1 MENNKSMPS
10 NVPTWQFDA
19 PIPRAVPELEDAGR
33 PYLIETAERQE
44 SPAGWLDYWRVVVRH
59 KTIVLSAT
67 VGGLLLGV
75 LVNVAISPVYRASTT
90 LEVLNVNQDFM
101 NMRPTQSAMPGDSEN
116 VSEEETQ
123 ATLLQSDT
131 LLSRVCA
138 KLDSNPTP
146 PGHVSTSGWRSWLHL
161 RERGKISAREKLLS
175 SAAQS
180 LKVTNTPRTR
190 LLGVS
195 VDSTNPRL
203 ALDFTNMLVQEFI
216 KQNIDAR
223 WAGTQQTGDWL
234 NNEIS
239 DARSKLKS
247 SEDALQVYARDS
259 KLFFIDND
267 KQTTNV
273 STEKLREI
281 QQELSV
287 VTADRIAKQSVF
299 ELARSSPPDALADVL
314 NDSSLQSLSARLDEA
329 TRQVASLS
337 ALYNPGYTK
346 LQQAQAEVIPLRE
359 AFDRRR
365 ADLLHRI
372 ETDYQSASRREKL
385 LSAAYDTQA
394 REVSGQDEKAVQYN
408 ILKREVDSNRQLY
421 DTMLQ
426 EMKQAS
432 IAMALHASNVR
443 IIDPAYLQDHPISPN
458 FKLNA
463 ALGLL
468 GGFFCSVG
476 LIFMRERSDRTFRQ
490 PGEMKLWASL
500 PELGAIPRL
509 QLNANRGTW
518 ARGARGA
525 ADECRNSD
533 RPLMLSEPSDL
544 LNLSDV
550 WDKPTPVVEAFHSAL
565 TSILFVGERRGTNR
579 VLVFTSV
586 GPSDGKTSVVSN
598 IAIAAA
604 KTGGRILL
612 VDADLRRPRIHDIF
626 GLRREGGVTEILR
639 SEATSARWS
648 ELIQQTNVKGLSAV
662 TAGNPMQ
669 AATHLFYTRHF
680 SSVLAKW
687 RQEYDLVL
695 IDTPPA
701 MHITDARVIGALAD
715 GVVLVARAG
724 QTTRDSLLAIQER
737 LTADRLNLLGCILTD
752 WDPSRSSY
760 SYPYYPAEE
769 EALA

>member
-1 MENNKSMPS
+1 M
-10 NVPTWQFDA
+10 
-19 PIPRAVPELEDAGR
+19 R
-33 PYLIETAERQE
+33 
-44 SPAGWLDYWRVVVRH
+44 
-59 KTIVLSAT
+59 
-67 VGGLLLGV
+67 
-75 LVNVAISPVYRASTT
+75 PVYRASTT

-101 NMRPTQSAMPGDSEN
+101 NMRPTQSAMPSDSEN
-116 VSEEETQ
+116 ISEEETQ
-123 ATLLQSDT
+123 ATLLQSDP
-131 LLSRVCA
+131 LLDRVCA
-138 KLDSNPTP
+138 KLNLNPTP
-146 PGHVSTSGWRSWLHL
+146 PAHPAMSGWRSWLHL
-161 RERGKISAREKLLS
+161 REGGKPSSREKLLS
-175 SAAQS
+175 AAVKS

-190 LLGVS
+190 ILAVT
-195 VDSTNPRL
+195 VDSTSPRL
-203 ALDFTNMLVQEFI
+203 ALDFTNTLVQEFI
-216 KQNIDAR
+216 KQNIDRR
-223 WAGTQQTGDWL
+223 WASTQQTGDWL
-234 NNEIS
+234 SHEIS

-247 SEDALQVYARDS
+247 SEDALQAYARDS
-259 KLFFIDND
+259 KLFFVDAE

-281 QQELSV
+281 QQELSA

-299 ELARSSPPDALADVL
+299 ELARNSPPDALADIL
-314 NDSSLQSLSARLDEA
+314 NDPSLQSLSARLDEA

-372 ETDYQSASRREKL
+372 ETDYQSATRREKL
-385 LSAAYDTQA
+385 LSAAYDAQA

-432 IAMALHASNVR
+432 ITTALHASNVR
-443 IIDPAYLQDHPISPN
+443 IIDPAYLQDQPISPN

-468 GGFFCSVG
+468 GGFFCSIG
-476 LIFMRERSDRTFRQ
+476 LIFMRERADRTFRK
-490 PGEMKLWASL
+490 PGEVKLWASL
-500 PELGAIPRL
+500 PELGAIPRF
-509 QLNANRGTW
+509 QHNATRSTRAMGPGGEREGRSLTV
-518 ARGARGA
+518 GGP
-525 ADECRNSD
+525 C
-533 RPLMLSEPSDL
+533 DL
-544 LNLSDV
+544 LNLADV
-550 WDKPTPVVEAFHSAL
+550 WDKRTPIVEAFHSAV
-565 TSILFVGERRGTNR
+565 TSILLADQNREAHR

-626 GLRREGGVTEILR
+626 GLRRDGGVTEILH
-639 SEATSARWS
+639 SEATSAHWS
-648 ELIQQTNVKGLSAV
+648 ELIQQTNVRGLSAI
-662 TAGNPMQ
+662 TAGNPRQ

-680 SSVLAKW
+680 SSVLCKW
-687 RQEYDLVL
+687 REQYDLVL

-701 MHITDARVIGALAD
+701 MYITDARVIGALAD

-724 QTTRDSLLAIQER
+724 QTTRDALLAIQER
-737 LTADRLNLLGCILTD
+737 LGEDRIHLLGCILTD
-752 WDPSRSSY
+752 WDPSRSPY
-760 SYPYYPAEE
+760 SYPYYQTEE